1 MRAINLIPPDERRGG
16 AGPARAGLLSY
27 FVLGGLLAV
36 LIGVT
41 VLVLTGNQ
49 ISDRKA
55 EIGQLEQERDAAQAR
70 ADSLRAFADFSEM
83 EEARAATVTTL
94 AQSRFDWERVL
105 RELALVL
112 PRDVWLTELE
122 GSASPDVQLEESV
135 DIETRSGAP
144 GPALELVGCAV
155 SQDAV
160 ASFAATLREI
170 DGVTRVSVFKSELP
184 DPSDVQSTAGGDDAG
199 LQDDCRTR
207 DFIAR
212 FEIVAAFDE
221 APVPA
226 APGTTAPAPTSP
238 APAPGEQ
245 SSETPP
251 SGSSAEGTGSSQPA
265 SETTPGS

>member
-83 EEARAATVTTL
+83 EQARAATVTTL

-112 PRDVWLTELE
+112 
-122 GSASPDVQLEESV
+122 
-135 DIETRSGAP
+135 
-144 GPALELVGCAV
+144 
-155 SQDAV
+155 
-160 ASFAATLREI
+160 
-170 DGVTRVSVFKSELP
+170 
-184 DPSDVQSTAGGDDAG
+184 
-199 LQDDCRTR
+199 
-207 DFIAR
+207 
-212 FEIVAAFDE
+212 
-221 APVPA
+221 
-226 APGTTAPAPTSP
+226 
-238 APAPGEQ
+238 
-245 SSETPP
+245 
-251 SGSSAEGTGSSQPA
+251 
-265 SETTPGS
+265 

>member
-1 MRAINLIPPDERRGG
+1 MRAINLIPPDERRRGG
-16 AGPARAGLLSY
+16 AGAPARSGLLSY

-41 VLVLTGNQ
+41 ALVLTSNQ

-55 EIGQLEQERDAAQAR
+55 EIAQLEQERDAAQAR
-70 ADSLRAFADFSEM
+70 ADSLRAFADFSKM

-112 PRDVWLTELE
+112 PSDVWLVELE
-122 GSASPDVQLEESV
+122 GSANPEVQLEDSV
-135 DIETRSGAP
+135 EIETRAGAP

-184 DPSDVQSTAGGDDAG
+184 DPSDVQETAGEDEG
-199 LQDDCRTR
+199 LQADCRTR

-212 FEIVAAFDE
+212 FEIVAAFDQ

-226 APGTTAPAPTSP
+226 TAGSAAPAPTAP
-238 APAPGEQ
+238 APAPGET
-245 SSETPP
+245 SETPP
-251 SGSSAEGTGSSQPA
+251 SGSSAEGTDSSQPA
-265 SETTPGS
+265 SETTPGG